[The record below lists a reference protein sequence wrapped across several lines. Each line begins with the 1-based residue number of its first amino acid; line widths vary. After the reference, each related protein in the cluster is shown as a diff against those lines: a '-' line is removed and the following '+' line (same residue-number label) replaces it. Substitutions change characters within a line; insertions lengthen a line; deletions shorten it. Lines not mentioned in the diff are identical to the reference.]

1 MTHEKDGIAEADDG
15 VELWGMVPRLL
26 DANHYCVLATANA
39 AGEPWATPVFF
50 AARHDRELFWVSSPT
65 SRHSRNIEARP
76 TIGITIFDSTAPIG
90 GAEALYLEAQA
101 SAVESSLHAEA
112 LGVLNARLPPQK
124 ALALADLLPTG
135 PLQPYR
141 ATATRHYVL
150 IRGGDTRFDNVVDE
164 RRPVRPPEQS
174 RHT

>member
-1 MTHEKDGIAEADDG
+1 MTDEEDG
-15 VELWGMVPRLL
+15 VAETDAGVDLWWMVPQLL
-26 DANHYCVLATANA
+26 NANHYCVLATADA

-65 SRHSRNIEARP
+65 SRHSRNIAVRP

-90 GAEALYLEAQA
+90 GAEALYLEAHA
-101 SAVESSLHAEA
+101 GPLDSSLHPQA
-112 LGVLNARLPPQK
+112 LEVLNSRLPPPQ
-124 ALALADLLPTG
+124 ALSLTDLPPAG

-150 IRGGDTRFDNVVDE
+150 IRGGDARFDNVVDD
-164 RRPVRPPEQS
+164 RLPVRPPQQ
-174 RHT
+174 